1 MLNKYLFPTLALAV
15 IPAAVALAGDSP
27 QEARHELME
36 DVGGAAKTIGK
47 MLKEEAP
54 FDAAQAMEA
63 LQVWADSAE
72 PFGDMFP
79 KGSETGFDTEA
90 KSTIWSDRAGFE
102 QALAEFKQKADAAVA
117 ANPQTLVELQPAAG
131 PVFKACKGC
140 HESYRVDD

>member
-1 MLNKYLFPTLALAV
+1 MLKKYLFPTLALAV

-102 QALAEFKQKADAAVA
+102 QALAAFKEKAEAAVA
-117 ANPQTLVELQPAAG
+117 ANPQTLAELQPAAG
-131 PVFKACKGC
+131 PVFKTCKGC

>member
-1 MLNKYLFPTLALAV
+1 MLKKYLFPTLALAV

-36 DVGGAAKTIGK
+36 EVGGAAKTIGK

-102 QALAEFKQKADAAVA
+102 QALAAFKEKAEAAVA
-117 ANPQTLVELQPAAG
+117 ANPQTLAELQPAAG
-131 PVFKACKGC
+131 PVFKTCKGC

>member
-27 QEARHELME
+27 QEARHELIE

-117 ANPQTLVELQPAAG
+117 ANPQTLAELQPAAG